1 MLRDDIMAYLIRI
14 DFQSDE
20 RLRRARDLYY
30 MRPDLFTAEEA
41 VRAEYYERIIHK
53 IVQDISALLQSP
65 Y

>member
-1 MLRDDIMAYLIRI
+1 MLRDDIMAYLVRI

-20 RLRRARDLYY
+20 RLWRARDLYY
-30 MRPDLFTAEEA
+30 MRPDLFTAEDA
-41 VRAEYYERIIHK
+41 IWVEYYERIIHE